1 MHDGDASGKRL
12 RDILHEQEV
21 LGARNDILTR
31 YAPTVDDSL
40 HVGEQLGH
48 ALRLAYDDMFVI
60 AL

>member
-12 RDILHEQEV
+12 RDILHKQEV

-31 YAPTVDDSL
+31 YTPTVDGSL
-40 HVGEQLGH
+40 HVGEKLGY
-48 ALRLAYDDMFVI
+48 ALCLIYDDMFVV